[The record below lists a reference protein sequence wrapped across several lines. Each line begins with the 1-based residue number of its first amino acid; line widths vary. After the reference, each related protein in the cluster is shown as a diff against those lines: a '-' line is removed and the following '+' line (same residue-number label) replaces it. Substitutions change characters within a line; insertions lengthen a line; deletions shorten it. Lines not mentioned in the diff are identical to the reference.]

1 MEKWIKCKECGH
13 EFSNKLSK
21 CPECGKAHLTVK
33 GLASLLSILVIVI
46 ISVIG
51 LVLGFSEKG
60 GNIPTASQTQSQ
72 KEEASKKNDNKKEEN
87 SSSKSEWTNAVSN
100 SVSSESSKVTDSSSQ
115 SAASSE
121 SSSSKT
127 QASSQSS
134 SSKDAVVTQEKN
146 YEIGLTLASDARY
159 VTIPKYYLEFMYLMA
174 KQTGASIE
182 FDDFAYSMNSDRT
195 AKGVSRVIKN
205 PNGAATYVYSI
216 EKHIYQGQDWINALL
231 LASNDLKNTKYVE
244 KLEHKQYF
252 NSYDIVLSVEEL
264 TDKQQSEI
272 FLTGLVA
279 LEYQYFR
286 RDSDNSVVMNFTYS
300 NGETETI
307 YIEEIIQQTLD
318 SMS

>member
-21 CPECGKAHLTVK
+21 CPECGKGHLTVK
-33 GLASLLSILVIVI
+33 GLVSFLSIFVIVAV
-46 ISVIG
+46 SAIG
-51 LVLGFSEKG
+51 LGLGFSEKG
-60 GNIPTASQTQSQ
+60 KDIPTSSKPQSQTQ
-72 KEEASKKNDNKKEEN
+72 ETEKKTKKEETT
-87 SSSKSEWTNAVSN
+87 SSKSEWTNAVSN

-115 SAASSE
+115 NAASSE
-121 SSSSKT
+121 SSSSGE
-127 QASSQSS
+127 QVSSQSS
-134 SSKDAVVTQEKN
+134 SSKDTVVTQEKN
-146 YEIGLTLASDARY
+146 YEIGLTLGSDARY

-174 KQTGASIE
+174 KQTDASIE
-182 FDDFAYSMNSDRT
+182 FDDYAYSLNADRT

-205 PNGAATYVYSI
+205 PNGAATYVYSN
-216 EKHIYQGQDWINALL
+216 EKHIYQSQVWIDALL
-231 LASNDLKNTKYVE
+231 LASNDLKNAKYVE
-244 KLEHKQYF
+244 KLEYKQYF
-252 NSYDIVLSVEEL
+252 NSYDIALSVEEL

-318 SMS
+318 SNS

>member
-21 CPECGKAHLTVK
+21 CPECGKGHLTVK
-33 GLASLLSILVIVI
+33 GLVSFLSIFVIVAV
-46 ISVIG
+46 SAIG
-51 LVLGFSEKG
+51 LGLGFSEKG
-60 GNIPTASQTQSQ
+60 KDIPTSSKPQSQTQETEK
-72 KEEASKKNDNKKEEN
+72 KENKKEEN

-100 SVSSESSKVTDSSSQ
+100 SVSSESSKVTASSSQ

-121 SSSSKT
+121 STSSGE

-134 SSKDAVVTQEKN
+134 SSNNTVVNQEKN
-146 YEIGLTLASDARY
+146 YEIGLTLGSDARY
-159 VTIPKYYLEFMYLMA
+159 VTIPKYYLEFMYLMS
-174 KQTGASIE
+174 KQADPSIE
-182 FDDFAYSMNSDRT
+182 FDDYAYSLNADRT

-205 PNGAATYVYSI
+205 PNGAATYVYSN
-216 EKHIYQGQDWINALL
+216 EKHIYQSQVWIDALL
-231 LASNDLKNTKYVE
+231 LASKDLENAKYVE

-252 NSYDIVLSVEEL
+252 NSYDITLSVEEL

-318 SMS
+318 SNS

>member
-21 CPECGKAHLTVK
+21 CPECGKSHLTVK
-33 GLASLLSILVIVI
+33 GLASLISILAIVI

-51 LVLGFSEKG
+51 IALGFSEKG
-60 GNIPTASQTQSQ
+60 KDIPTSSKPQSQTQ
-72 KEEASKKNDNKKEEN
+72 ETEKKTKKEETT
-87 SSSKSEWTNAVSN
+87 SSKSEWTNAVSN

-121 SSSSKT
+121 SSSKT

-134 SSKDAVVTQEKN
+134 SSKDTVVTQEKN
-146 YEIGLTLASDARY
+146 YEIGLTLGSDARY

-174 KQTGASIE
+174 KQTDASIE
-182 FDDFAYSMNSDRT
+182 FDNFAYSMNSDRT

-216 EKHIYQGQDWINALL
+216 EKHIYQGQEWINSLL
-231 LASNDLKNTKYVE
+231 LASNDLKNAKYVE
-244 KLEHKQYF
+244 KLVHKQYF

-286 RDSDNSVVMNFTYS
+286 RDSENSVVMNFTYS

-318 SMS
+318 SNS

>member
-21 CPECGKAHLTVK
+21 CPECGKGHLTIK
-33 GLASLLSILVIVI
+33 GLVSLLSIFVIVI
-46 ISVIG
+46 VSVIG
-51 LVLGFSEKG
+51 LALGFSEKG
-60 GNIPTASQTQSQ
+60 KDIPTSSQTQSKAEETEK
-72 KEEASKKNDNKKEEN
+72 KENKKEEN

-121 SSSSKT
+121 SSSKT
-127 QASSQSS
+127 QSSSQSS
-134 SSKDAVVTQEKN
+134 SSKDTLVTQEKN
-146 YEIGLTLASDARY
+146 YEIGLTLGSDARY
-159 VTIPKYYLEFMYLMA
+159 VTIPKYYLDYTYLMA
-174 KQTGASIE
+174 KQTDASIK
-182 FDDFAYSMNSDRT
+182 FDDYAYSLNADRKS
-195 AKGVSRVIKN
+195 KGVSKVIKN

-216 EKHIYQGQDWINALL
+216 EKHIYQSQDWINALL
-231 LASNDLKNTKYVE
+231 LASKELENAKYVE

-252 NSYDIVLSVEEL
+252 NSYDITLSVEEL
-264 TDKQQSEI
+264 TNKQQSEI

-307 YIEEIIQQTLD
+307 YIEEIIQQALD
-318 SMS
+318 SHS